1 MSKVSL
7 FIVAVLVIALGLLAK
22 GALFTVSEMEQ
33 AIVMQFGEPIR
44 VINEP
49 GLSYKLP
56 MVQDVQYY
64 EKRVLN
70 LDPPFETMLLSDQK
84 RVLIDSFVRYQIKDP
99 LEFFKTVR
107 SEQTVRARLATIT
120 NSVVRDV
127 VGNSTLTKVLS
138 EERIQLLAEIV
149 KKLNVQASQFGIL
162 IVDVRFRRT
171 DLPDEVSERVYARM
185 RSEREREAKEF
196 RAEGFE
202 VAQEITANAD
212 RESIVIRA
220 EAKRTA
226 EILRGEG
233 EGQRTRTLNDAYG
246 QDEDFFSFYRSMQAY
261 EGALADENTYLV
273 LTPDSDFFEFF
284 NQLESGAEAQQ

>member
-107 SEQTVRARLATIT
+107 TEQTVRARLATIT

-138 EERIQLLAEIV
+138 EERIQLLAQIV

-246 QDEDFFSFYRSMQAY
+246 QDADFFSFYRSMQAY
-261 EGALADENTYLV
+261 EGALADSSTYLV
-273 LTPDSDFFEFF
+273 LTPDSDFFEYF
-284 NQLESGAEAQQ
+284 NQFDPRAGAK

>member
-7 FIVAVLVIALGLLAK
+7 FIVAVVVIVLGLVAK
-22 GALFTVSEMEQ
+22 GALYTVSEMEQ

-56 MVQDVQYY
+56 LVQDVQYY

-107 SEQTVRARLATIT
+107 SEQTVRARLSTIT

-138 EERIQLLAEIV
+138 EERTQLLAEIV
-149 KKLNVQASQFGIL
+149 QKLNIPASQFGIQ

-185 RSEREREAKEF
+185 RAEREREAKEF

-202 VAQEITANAD
+202 VAQEITANGSFSEWPVQIDVSRPGLKVASAG
-212 RESIVIRA
+212 REVSRLETRVGSA
-220 EAKRTA
+220 GHLPGVPDNGFGPGHWSC
-226 EILRGEG
+226 LRPG
-233 EGQRTRTLNDAYG
+233 T
-246 QDEDFFSFYRSMQAY
+246 
-261 EGALADENTYLV
+261 LV
-273 LTPDSDFFEFF
+273 LPS
-284 NQLESGAEAQQ
+284 A

>member
-22 GALFTVSEMEQ
+22 GTLFTVSEMEQ
-33 AIVMQFGEPIR
+33 AIVMQFGEPKR

-107 SEQTVRARLATIT
+107 SEQTVRARLSTIT

-138 EERIQLLAEIV
+138 EERTQLLAEIV
-149 KKLNVQASQFGIL
+149 QKLNIPASQFGIQ

-185 RSEREREAKEF
+185 RAEREREAKEF

-212 RESIVIRA
+212 REAIVLKA

-246 QDEDFFSFYRSMQAY
+246 QDADFFSFYRSMQAY
-261 EGALADENTYLV
+261 EGALADNSTYLV
-273 LTPDSDFFEFF
+273 LTPDSDFFEYF
-284 NQLESGAEAQQ
+284 NQFDPRAQAK

>member
-33 AIVMQFGEPIR
+33 AIVMQFGEPKR

-56 MVQDVQYY
+56 LVQDVQYY

-107 SEQTVRARLATIT
+107 SEQTVRARLSTIT

-138 EERIQLLAEIV
+138 EERTQLLAEIV
-149 KKLNVQASQFGIL
+149 QKLNIPASQFGIQ

-185 RSEREREAKEF
+185 RAEREREAKEF

-212 RESIVIRA
+212 REAIVLKA

-246 QDEDFFSFYRSMQAY
+246 QDADFFSFYRSMQAY
-261 EGALADENTYLV
+261 ESSLADQSTYLV
-273 LTPDSDFFEFF
+273 LTPDSDFFEYF
-284 NQLESGAEAQQ
+284 NQFDPRAQAK